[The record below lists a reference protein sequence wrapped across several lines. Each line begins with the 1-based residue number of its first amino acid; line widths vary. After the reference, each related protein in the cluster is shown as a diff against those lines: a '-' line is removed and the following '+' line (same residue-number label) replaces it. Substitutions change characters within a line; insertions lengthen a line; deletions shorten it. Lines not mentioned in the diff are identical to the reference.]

1 MELETARLR
10 LVALDATALEACL
23 FDPGRLEARMNLR
36 LSRDAIS
43 AVVARAMEIKLM
55 KMAGAPRVDFPWYT
69 YWLLVVKAASFGAGL
84 AGFKGA
90 PGVYGSVELGYGI
103 DPAWQGHG
111 YMTEAVGALIGW
123 AFQDRR
129 CQRVTAETLVE
140 NYGSIRVLQKNG
152 LACGGERGGMLFWT
166 LERADWLAGQGAQ

>member
-1 MELETARLR
+1 MELETSRLR
-10 LVALDATALEACL
+10 LVALDAAALEAYL
-23 FDPGRLEARMNLR
+23 FDPGRLEARLGLR
-36 LSRDAIS
+36 LSRLTIS

-55 KMAGAPRVDFPWYT
+55 KMAGAPRIDYPWYT
-69 YWLLVVKAASFGAGL
+69 YWLLVVQDVGFGAGL

-90 PGVYGSVELGYGI
+90 PGPYGSVELGYGI

-111 YMTEAVGALIGW
+111 YMTEAVGALIDW

-129 CQRVTAETLVE
+129 CQRVTAETLAQ

-152 LACGGERGGMLFWT
+152 LVCSGERDGMLFWT
-166 LERADWLAGQGAQ
+166 LERADCLARRRAE